1 MSDISDIEVRWK
13 SEAKGA
19 VFRSL
24 AGSSVRYSGL
34 PAISPAPNEGRRGAW
49 LNLLLRVTGSTTG
62 DPSLTENNIKGW
74 HGGFYLGHKNSVK
87 KHHTLS
93 SCFIGVFFAFQ
104 HSSSVFQLYCCSIN
118 IKLC

>member
-1 MSDISDIEVRWK
+1 MAEDEVDVSDISDIEVRWK

-24 AGSSVRYSGL
+24 PGSSVRYSGL

-62 DPSLTENNIKGW
+62 NPNLTENNIKGL
-74 HGGFYLGHKNSVK
+74 HGGFGDCYLGHKNCIK

-104 HSSSVFQLYCCSIN
+104 HSSSAF
-118 IKLC
+118 